1 MVQKMM
7 DNTPV
12 MDEEEEKEILEELN
26 SLSLEDME
34 IVETGSRKI

>member
-26 SLSLEDME
+26 SLSQEDME